1 MRTFPCLA
9 QGARDPAD
17 RARQG
22 PRAVLADHAFVIPF
36 ILEAADDT
44 VVRAEPTLRRE
55 E

>member
-22 PRAVLADHAFVIPF
+22 PRAVLADHAFVIP
-36 ILEAADDT
+36 IPEAADDT